1 MLLHFD
7 RQWTFVLV
15 TTYFS
20 LLQTETVSPDPL
32 VIIKK
37 EKHKRRKILTED
49 TPQSLAF
56 TSMNPYVEID
66 GLDCDRIGKGWAL
79 KLSRLAS
86 DQRRYAE
93 QIINDVLFEGAM
105 GNLNQN
111 GVYFLPNAG
120 RESASPVAEYL
131 TDSP

>member
-1 MLLHFD
+1 M
-7 RQWTFVLV
+7 
-15 TTYFS
+15 
-20 LLQTETVSPDPL
+20 LQTEIVSPDPL
-32 VIIKK
+32 VTIKK
-37 EKHKRRKILTED
+37 EKHKRRRIVSED
-49 TPQSLAF
+49 PPQSVAF
-56 TSMNPYVEID
+56 SSSNSYVEID

-79 KLSRLAS
+79 KLSRLTS

-111 GVYFLPNAG
+111 GVYFLPNPG